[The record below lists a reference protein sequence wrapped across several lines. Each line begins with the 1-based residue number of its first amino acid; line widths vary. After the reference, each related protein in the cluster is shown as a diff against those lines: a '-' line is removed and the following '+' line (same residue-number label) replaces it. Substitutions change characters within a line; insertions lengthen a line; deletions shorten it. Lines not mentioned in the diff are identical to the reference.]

1 MGDLALKILGV
12 ACAAGSVW
20 FAAHMFTHQEGG
32 PRINAIE
39 DFAIFAQPNRIH
51 AVEAAVRAAADAGA
65 SRKTGRAISIDMT
78 PIGVAASNPA
88 SDGASARPDRKP
100 AATQD
105 IKITALSD
113 RDALLETPDGYR
125 RVAIGD
131 EIPEIGKIIAIR
143 RMDEYWILIG
153 SLRSL
158 AQVASPREGGL
169 PDKGGVR
176 P

>member
-32 PRINAIE
+32 PRVNAME

-51 AVEAAVRAAADAGA
+51 AVEAAVRAAADAGSA
-65 SRKTGRAISIDMT
+65 RKTGRAISIDMT
-78 PIGVAASNPA
+78 PIGVAASHPA
-88 SDGASARPDRKP
+88 SNAAPDRPDRK
-100 AATQD
+100 QD
-105 IKITALSD
+105 IRQDLRISALSD
-113 RDALLETPDGYR
+113 RDALLETPEGYR

-143 RMDEYWILIG
+143 RLDDYWILVG

-158 AQVASPREGGL
+158 AQIASPPEGGVSR
-169 PDKGGVR
+169 GGAK

>member
-32 PRINAIE
+32 PRINAME

-51 AVEAAVRAAADAGA
+51 AVEAAVRAAADSGSA
-65 SRKTGRAISIDMT
+65 RKTGRAIAIDMT
-78 PIGVAASNPA
+78 PIGVAASRPA
-88 SDGASARPDRKP
+88 ANAGTARPDRR
-100 AATQD
+100 QD
-105 IKITALSD
+105 ARQDLRISALSD
-113 RDALLETPDGYR
+113 RDALLETPEGYR

-131 EIPEIGKIIAIR
+131 EIPEIGKIIALR
-143 RMDEYWILIG
+143 RLDDYWILVG

-158 AQVASPREGGL
+158 AQIASPPEGGVAR
-169 PDKGGVR
+169 GGGK

>member
-1 MGDLALKILGV
+1 MGDLALKMMGV

-32 PRINAIE
+32 PRINAME

-51 AVEAAVRAAADAGA
+51 AVEAAVRAAADSGA
-65 SRKTGRAISIDMT
+65 ARKTGRAIAIDMT
-78 PIGVAASNPA
+78 PIGVAASHPA
-88 SDGASARPDRKP
+88 ANAGPARPDRNEDIR
-100 AATQD
+100 QD
-105 IKITALSD
+105 LRISALSD
-113 RDALLETPDGYR
+113 SDALLETPEGYR

-143 RMDEYWILIG
+143 RLDDYWILVG

-158 AQVASPREGGL
+158 AQVALPPEGGVSRA
-169 PDKGGVR
+169 GVR